1 MSQNINKSACS
12 QVALLIRQERLRQNL
27 SMSALAERAGLSQQ
41 SVSYIEREMRIPN
54 LETLLRIA
62 KVLKIDLGDL
72 IKQACRSELEK

>member
-41 SVSYIEREMRIPN
+41 SVSYIEREMRTPN

>member
-41 SVSYIEREMRIPN
+41 SVSYIEREMRTPN

-62 KVLKIDLGDL
+62 KVLKVNAFPSG
-72 IKQACRSELEK
+72 